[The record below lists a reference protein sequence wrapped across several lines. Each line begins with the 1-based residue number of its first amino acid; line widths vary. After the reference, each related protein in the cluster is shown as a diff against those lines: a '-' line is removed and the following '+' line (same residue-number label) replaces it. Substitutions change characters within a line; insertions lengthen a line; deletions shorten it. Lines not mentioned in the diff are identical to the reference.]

1 MVSFFGIKLGGKKSQ
16 KKQEK
21 TNQRQWKKGN
31 EWSFAEDQFYGHEL
45 AKPTLPLSRPGTSQ
59 SSHSSHTSFRP
70 PYANNGASSSMV
82 DLSNSAPRPIATNLR
97 PISSN
102 PSLKGGRVNMSSPVG
117 PPASLPFAGSEGS
130 RPGTPTR
137 PGTAGS
143 GSIRNTKDWSSSLDG
158 QYGRDPTTPNL
169 GAPTSPHVGAPT
181 SPHLGAPSRMNTAP
195 THRSP
200 LSDMTPA
207 PGIPRTN
214 TAPVKSP
221 LSQFEPRPQL
231 KEAKTYKAWEPP
243 QLYKPYRPPS
253 LRNDQHGSPSPPPS
267 ISNMD
272 RRTPSIGNSPQTNF
286 EFPPASN
293 ATNSVSPAKSA
304 VDMDQIG
311 LPSPPVSEDRWDN
324 SGRNSSASMARRDTM
339 MFHSPRRKSISRTA
353 LEAKAIL
360 REQVE
365 EDKEAIK
372 KRRQTEGFEG
382 NFSAFNFGQPVVD
395 NSIPLP
401 TSPLMPAPKASSSPA
416 EDTRV
421 RSASEGRKN
430 AAERGMSEPMSAE
443 ILTVGQPSLG
453 LSLPRTPDTIPERRF
468 PENVH
473 ARGDSDTRAPNTPTA
488 LQQPDSMLKQRPLKA
503 PPVKK
508 GPIPGAIAIPP
519 KPNDNQRPPGPLS
532 AKALIEGDFPVMNG
546 LPRGRR
552 VERFGAAD
560 SPVDQ
565 RFNTHDT
572 PDSATD
578 DENLDLPHW
587 VDRADRHMSAMPAPL
602 SPLPN
607 ASFGDREAS
616 SYTSSPTSPV
626 PPQLPSPTFMSLEKS
641 ISNSSE
647 NFSKSF
653 ELATSSASTQIDKP
667 LISPVRGEFRVEA
680 QKAPPRP
687 PPIALPPGAG
697 RFTPTNGSLKS
708 PVEVSSGYI

>member
-1 MVSFFGIKLGGKKSQ
+1 MVSFFGIKLGGSKKTQ

-45 AKPTLPLSRPGTSQ
+45 SRPTLPLSRPGTSQ

-102 PSLKGGRVNMSSPVG
+102 PTLKGGRVNVSSPIG
-117 PPASLPFAGSEGS
+117 PPASLPFGGSDGS

-143 GSIRNTKDWSSSLDG
+143 GSLRNTKDWSNSQDG
-158 QYGRDPTTPNL
+158 QYARDSASPN
-169 GAPTSPHVGAPT
+169 
-181 SPHLGAPSRMNTAP
+181 LGAPSRMNTAP

-200 LSDMTPA
+200 LSDMSSLTPA

-231 KEAKTYKAWEPP
+231 KEAKSYKAWEPP

-286 EFPPASN
+286 EFPSASGT
-293 ATNSVSPAKSA
+293 TNSVSPAKSA

-324 SGRNSSASMARRDTM
+324 SGRNSSASMARREPM
-339 MFHSPRRKSISRTA
+339 MFNSPRRKSISRTA

-382 NFSAFNFGQPVVD
+382 NFSAFNFGQPMVD

-401 TSPLMPAPKASSSPA
+401 SSPLLPAPKGKGSSSPA

-421 RSASEGRKN
+421 RSASEARKN

-443 ILTVGQPSLG
+443 ILTVGQSSPN

-468 PENVH
+468 PEPVH

-488 LQQPDSMLKQRPLKA
+488 LQQPDLMLKQRPLKA
-503 PPVKK
+503 TPVKK
-508 GPIPGAIAIPP
+508 GPIPDAIAIPP
-519 KPNDNQRPPGPLS
+519 KTTDSQRPQGPLS
-532 AKALIEGDFPVMNG
+532 AKALIEGDFPMMNG

-552 VERFGAAD
+552 VERFGAAG

-565 RFNTHDT
+565 RFNTHDA
-572 PDSATD
+572 PGSATD
-578 DENLDLPHW
+578 DETLDLPHW
-587 VDRADRHMSAMPAPL
+587 DRAERHMSAMPAPL
-602 SPLPN
+602 SPLPS
-607 ASFGDREAS
+607 ASFADKETG

-653 ELATSSASTQIDKP
+653 ELAASSTSTRIDKP
-667 LISPVRGEFRVEA
+667 LISPVRGEFRVDA

-687 PPIALPPGAG
+687 PPITLPPGAS
-697 RFTPTNGSLKS
+697 RFTPNGTPNGSLKS
-708 PVEVSSGYI
+708 PVEASSGYF